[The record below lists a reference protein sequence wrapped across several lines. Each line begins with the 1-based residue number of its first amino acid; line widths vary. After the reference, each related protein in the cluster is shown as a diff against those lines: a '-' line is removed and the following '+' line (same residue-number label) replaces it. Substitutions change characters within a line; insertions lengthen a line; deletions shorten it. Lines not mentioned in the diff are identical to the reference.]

1 MDFST
6 SHTAY
11 TLHAQQAQR
20 MAQEQERL
28 RIMRERSTERSDG
41 VVDLPAVSRPRGLAV
56 WALLRGHRAAA
67 Q

>member
-20 MAQEQERL
+20 LAQEQERL
-28 RIMRERSTERSDG
+28 RIMRERAAEQSDG
-41 VVDLPAVSRPRGLAV
+41 VVDLPELHRPRGLTLFARL
-56 WALLRGHRAAA
+56 AGHRAAA

>member
-20 MAQEQERL
+20 MAQEQERH
-28 RIMRERSTERSDG
+28 RIMQERVAERYDG
-41 VVDLPAVSRPRGLAV
+41 VVDVPVARRPRGFAIF
-56 WALLRGHRAAA
+56 AILRGHRAAA

>member
-11 TLHAQQAQR
+11 TLHAQEAQR
-20 MAQEQERL
+20 MAHEQER
-28 RIMRERSTERSDG
+28 RRMMQERAAERSDG
-41 VVDLPAVSRPRGLAV
+41 VVEVPVARRPRATAV
-56 WALLRGHRAAA
+56 FSLLRGHRAAA

>member
-1 MDFST
+1 MDLST

-20 MAQEQERL
+20 MAQEQERQ
-28 RIMRERSTERSDG
+28 RVMQERAAERSDG
-41 VVDLPAVSRPRGLAV
+41 VVDVPVTRRHRGI
-56 WALLRGHRAAA
+56 ALLSILRGHRAAA

>member
-20 MAQEQERL
+20 MAQERERQRIMQERAA
-28 RIMRERSTERSDG
+28 ERSDG
-41 VVDLPAVSRPRGLAV
+41 IVDVPVARRPRGATLFAM
-56 WALLRGHRAAA
+56 LRGHRAAA